1 MQSLLSDYYVDGERH
16 GYFLWYNPKGGVT
29 YYGLYYGEYEK
40 IRYNYGLIMDKSQT
54 MRHSK
59 CMESIRFMPNR
70 YDSIGCP
77 SSWRWRSQLHPLLY
91 TLVRDYIC
99 PSGDVYSGK
108 LLL

>member
-1 MQSLLSDYYVDGERH
+1 MCMQSLLSDYYVDGERH
-16 GYFLWYNPKGGVT
+16 GYFLWYNP
-29 YYGLYYGEYEK
+29 YGQYEK
-40 IRYNYGLIMDKSQT
+40 IIVYGLIIDKSQT

-59 CMESIRFMPNR
+59 CVESIRFMPNR
-70 YDSIGCP
+70 YDSIGYP
-77 SSWRWRSQLHPLLY
+77 NSWRWRSQLHPLLY